1 MIENADERR
10 RRRWSIAKRVIRKS
24 LSEKVAFEWR
34 HEGCRGLFKEM
45 KEMQNILGTINEA

>member
-10 RRRWSIAKRVIRKS
+10 RRKWSIAKRVIRKR

-34 HEGCRGLFKEM
+34 HEGCGGLFKEM
-45 KEMQNILGTINEA
+45 KEIQNILGTVNEA